1 MVANPN
7 LVLFAL
13 STVGWRRLWSSSHF
27 IHYVCTNFSQLSLSL
42 ALVLEP
48 AQLQRVH
55 SEARQVI
62 KPRLL
67 PFHTF
72 SFHKFFPSYSL

>member
-1 MVANPN
+1 LGGVDFGVALTLFITSAPT
-7 LVLFAL
+7 LV
-13 STVGWRRLWSSSHF
+13 SS
-27 IHYVCTNFSQLSLSL
+27 LSLSL

-62 KPRLL
+62 KPHLL

-72 SFHKFFPSYSL
+72 SFHKFFPPYSL